1 MRTARSVEVSSVGVR
16 LSSVLKPHSSLLT
29 HQFSILNF
37 SILTPQSSV
46 LGPQFSVWKRCI
58 FVAGRLNTFVL
69 LHKHWVT
76 AFLLQMSRKTQHT
89 RFEDKILR
97 KFEWGQATSCA
108 ALAVW
113 NFFFVRHQYLT
124 VYPIPSYP
132 FFSDKWKPA
141 LLKRRVEV
149 VTALIMDSS
158 DIW

>member
-16 LSSVLKPHSSLLT
+16 LSSVLKPHSSLVT

-46 LGPQFSVWKRCI
+46 LGPQFSVWKPCI

-108 ALAVW
+108 DLAVW
-113 NFFFVRHQYLT
+113 NFFCETPVPDSLSH
-124 VYPIPSYP
+124 PIPSYP
-132 FFSDKWKPA
+132 FFQISGNQLYWKDEWKWWQP
-141 LLKRRVEV
+141 
-149 VTALIMDSS
+149 
-158 DIW
+158 W

>member
-1 MRTARSVEVSSVGVR
+1 MKTKRIYEDRKVSRGVFSWCEAV
-16 LSSVLKPHSSLLT
+16 LSPQTSLVT
-29 HQFSILNF
+29 NQFSILNF

-46 LGPQFSVWKRCI
+46 LGPQFSVWKPCI

-97 KFEWGQATSCA
+97 KFEWGQVTSCA

-113 NFFFVRHQYLT
+113 NFFVRHQYPT

-132 FFSDKWKPA
+132 FFQISGNQLYWKDEWKWWQP
-141 LLKRRVEV
+141 
-149 VTALIMDSS
+149 
-158 DIW
+158 W

>member
-16 LSSVLKPHSSLLT
+16 LSSVLKPHSSLVT

-46 LGPQFSVWKRCI
+46 LGPQFSVWKPCI

-76 AFLLQMSRKTQHT
+76 AFLLQMSQNTHHT

-113 NFFFVRHQYLT
+113 NFFCETPVPDSLSH
-124 VYPIPSYP
+124 PILS
-132 FFSDKWKPA
+132 FFQISGNQLYWKDEWKWWQP
-141 LLKRRVEV
+141 
-149 VTALIMDSS
+149 
-158 DIW
+158 W